1 MAGRNDERFVA
12 QSSAPRMCAFGALR
26 LCYGDVEIVVA
37 GMSGR
42 VLTALLWR
50 RAGLSVE
57 QLVDVVW
64 LNDPPKSARAA
75 LHVHLGT
82 VRRSLADTP
91 GGAAV
96 ERSGGV
102 YRLRLDGWEVD
113 IDIVESLTER
123 RAGRSPIILSLRRSS
138 STASRWP
145 PCRRKVGVGCVD
157 HRERLRPPDRRTLH
171 RDPEIEAISGVR
183 DVRLRAVQNYR
194 IGREWVL
201 V

>member
-64 LNDPPKSARAA
+64 LNDPPKSAGAA

-82 VRRSLADTP
+82 VRRILADTP

-113 IDIVESLTER
+113 IDIVESLTREASGTLADDPLAAAELLDR
-123 RAGRSPIILSLRRSS
+123 ALAIWSGQPFAVDGEPLHSSIASSFDLARLSAEESRVEALIAAGRLDRAEQFA
-138 STASRWP
+138 TAMTDAEP
-145 PCRRKVGVGCVD
+145 
-157 HRERLRPPDRRTLH
+157 
-171 RDPEIEAISGVR
+171 
-183 DVRLRAVQNYR
+183 
-194 IGREWVL
+194 
-201 V
+201 